1 MQINRALLESSDITR
16 HFMTDRE
23 RKVKKALCQLLID
36 KGHRKYAERFWKLDF
51 NIIDSKKHPDFTA
64 AISFDEATVF
74 ISDGFLGSGQG
85 IFNQLDVLLRH
96 EMAHNLMMHQIRMM
110 HVFKKLHADD
120 PDEAYE
126 HIRYSASLHT
136 LLNIIEDFEISNK
149 RYSSEDKKIVR
160 AMQLN
165 GRVIGGL
172 VTEDHRGW
180 DKLPLEAMY
189 DELSKDLIRIN
200 SEIRSNPYWQPR
212 SKIENNKRVYDPIDM
227 TGSGATEDTSVIAIY
242 RNVMRPSSIKAPLDL
257 FIKTKT
263 FSKWAKIYQKLV
275 NDLYHNI
282 SDDPARA
289 LSDNEKTKLL
299 DLVTEIATTAPHEK
313 FEIVS
318 PITAEVVCTL
328 YTPEDKMIA
337 NDVLKNMAGNINY
350 DPLKFKVKRK
360 INTQEYKDAWN
371 KVVKE
376 LDSKKFDDETLKQLR
391 DAIEAM

>member
-110 HVFKKLHADD
+110 HIFKKLHAQD

-126 HIRYSASLHT
+126 HIRYSASLHEI
-136 LLNIIEDFEISNK
+136 LNIIEDFEISNK
-149 RYSSEDKKIVR
+149 RYSAEDKKIVR

-165 GRVIGGL
+165 GQVIGGL

-180 DKLPLEAMY
+180 DRMPLEAMY
-189 DELSKDLIRIN
+189 EELSKELIQIN
-200 SEIRSNPYWQPR
+200 SDIRSDPYWAPV
-212 SKIENNKRVYDPIDM
+212 KAGTYNEIDM
-227 TGSGATEDTSVIAIY
+227 LKLKGAGLIKRYSDAMKPSG
-242 RNVMRPSSIKAPLDL
+242 IKAPLDI
-257 FIKTKT
+257 FIKSKA
-263 FSKWAKIYQKLV
+263 FSKWAEIYKKLV
-275 NDLYHNI
+275 ITLYNSLKDLT
-282 SDDPARA
+282 SDSDKA
-289 LSDNEKTKLL
+289 LIL
-299 DLVTEIATTAPHEK
+299 DLVNKVATTGPQERFDIIH
-313 FEIVS
+313 
-318 PITAEVVCTL
+318 PLTGEVLCTL

-337 NDVLKNMAGNINY
+337 NEVLKNLAGNINY
-350 DPLKFKVKRK
+350 NPQKFKVKRK
-360 INTQEYKDAWN
+360 QNPQEYKDAWN
-371 KVVKE
+371 KVVST
-376 LDSKKFDDETLKQLR
+376 LDSSKFDDDVLTQIR
-391 DAIEAM
+391 DAINNV

>member
-110 HVFKKLHADD
+110 YVFKKLHAND

-126 HIRYSASLHT
+126 HIRYSASLHNI
-136 LLNIIEDFEISNK
+136 LNIIEDFEISNK
-149 RYSSEDKKIVR
+149 RYSSEDKKIVK
-160 AMQLN
+160 AMMLN

-180 DKLPLEAMY
+180 DKMSLEQMY
-189 DELSKDLIRIN
+189 DELSKELIRIN
-200 SEIRSNPYWQPR
+200 SAIRSNPYWQPSSR
-212 SKIENNKRVYDPIDM
+212 IENNQRVFDPIEV
-227 TGSGATEDTSVIAIY
+227 TGSGLADDTRVIALY
-242 RNVMRPSSIKAPLDL
+242 RNIMKPSGIRAPLDI
-257 FIKTKT
+257 FIKSKA
-263 FSKWAKIYQKLV
+263 FDKWAKIYKKLV
-275 NDLYHNI
+275 TTLYDNLKNLT
-282 SDDPARA
+282 SDADKA
-289 LSDNEKTKLL
+289 LLL
-299 DLVTEIATTAPHEK
+299 DIVNDIATTSPQEK
-313 FEIVS
+313 FDVVHPTS
-318 PITAEVVCTL
+318 GEVVVTL

-337 NDVLKNMAGNINY
+337 NDVVKNLAGNINY

-360 INTQEYKDAWN
+360 KNPQEYKDAWN
-371 KVVKE
+371 KVVST
-376 LDSKKFDDETLKQLR
+376 LDSKKFDDDTLKQLR
-391 DAIEAM
+391 DAIESM